1 MYIFTP
7 SLMLKYTIMKKINYL
22 LTIVLVMAGMLVVAQ
37 EYSPYYKVAV
47 KEGNTQSVAKSYKAF
62 VTHAGFQVVGEYHP
76 ENKGSLYVVCF
87 TNDALKNLSLKF
99 KDRGALGAVLRMGF
113 VEKNGKTTVS
123 IVNPYY
129 MFYAYW
135 GAQMGTSEQAVD
147 AMAESILKLFRSD
160 GVLSPF
166 GGTIDKE
173 ELPEYHYKIMMPY
186 FDDPDELEEFDSFE
200 QGLTTIRKNLAD
212 KKGNTVKV
220 YEMVFPDQQIAVFGV
235 GLLDKE
241 TGEANFLP
249 IIGEDHIA
257 AMPYEIILQGKE
269 ATSLAGKYRFAL
281 YWPELTMGEFMKIM
295 STPGDVEDTME
306 GLTKE

>member
-1 MYIFTP
+1 
-7 SLMLKYTIMKKINYL
+7 MKRISYL
-22 LTIVLVMAGMLVVAQ
+22 LTVLLVITGMVLTAQ

-47 KEGNTQSVAKSYKAF
+47 KSGNIAEVAKTYQLL
-62 VTHAGFQVVGEYHP
+62 VENEGYNIIGNYHP
-76 ENKGSLYVVCF
+76 EGKESLYVVCF
-87 TNDALKNLSLKF
+87 TNDRLKDLSFRF

-113 VEKNGKTTVS
+113 VEKDGKTTVS

-135 GAQMGTSEQAVD
+135 GSQMGNNEKDVNN
-147 AMAESILKLFRSD
+147 MAEDILKVFRNK
-160 GVLSPF
+160 GVLSAF
-166 GGTIDKE
+166 GGSLEKE
-173 ELPEYHYKIMMPY
+173 DLPEYHYKIMMPY

-200 QGLTTIRKNLAD
+200 DGLAVIRKNLAAE
-212 KKGNTVKV
+212 KGNTLKV
-220 YEMVFPDQQIAVFGV
+220 YELVFPGKKIAVFGV

-281 YWPELTMGEFMKIM
+281 YWPELTMSEFMKIM

-306 GLTKE
+306 GLTEE

>member
-1 MYIFTP
+1 
-7 SLMLKYTIMKKINYL
+7 MKRINYL
-22 LTIVLVMAGMLVVAQ
+22 LTMVLVLAGMVVVAQ
-37 EYSPYYKVAV
+37 EYSPFYKLAV
-47 KEGNTQSVAKSYKAF
+47 KEGNVETVAKDYKSLIENS
-62 VTHAGFQVVGEYHP
+62 GFTVLGDYHP
-76 ENKGSLYVVCF
+76 EGKASLYVICF
-87 TNDALKNLSLKF
+87 TSDKLKELSTKF

-113 VEKNGKTTVS
+113 VEKAGKTTVS

-135 GAQMGTSEQAVD
+135 GKQMGNNRHAVD
-147 AMAESILKLFRSD
+147 TMAEDILKVFRNE
-160 GVLSPF
+160 GVLTAF
-166 GGTIDKE
+166 GGSLEKE

-186 FDDPDELEEFDSFE
+186 FDDPDELKEFDSFNE
-200 QGLTTIRKNLAD
+200 GLATIRKNLAA

-220 YEMVFPDQQIAVFGV
+220 YELVFPEKQIAVFGV

-249 IIGEDHIA
+249 VIGEDHVA
-257 AMPYEIILQGKE
+257 AMPYEIILQGKK

-306 GLTKE
+306 ALTEE

>member
-1 MYIFTP
+1 
-7 SLMLKYTIMKKINYL
+7 MKRISYL
-22 LTIVLVMAGMLVVAQ
+22 LTVLLVITGMVLTAQ

-47 KEGNTQSVAKSYKAF
+47 KSGNIAEVAKTYQLL
-62 VTHAGFQVVGEYHP
+62 VENEGYNIIGNYHP
-76 ENKGSLYVVCF
+76 EGKESLYVVCF
-87 TNDALKNLSLKF
+87 TNDRLKDLSIRF

-113 VEKNGKTTVS
+113 VEKDGKTTVS

-135 GAQMGTSEQAVD
+135 GSQIGNNEKDVNN
-147 AMAESILKLFRSD
+147 MAEDILKVFRNK
-160 GVLSPF
+160 GVLSAF
-166 GGTIDKE
+166 GGSLEKE
-173 ELPEYHYKIMMPY
+173 DLPEYHYKIMMPY

-200 QGLTTIRKNLAD
+200 DGLAVIRKNLAAE
-212 KKGNTVKV
+212 KGNTLKV
-220 YEMVFPDQQIAVFGV
+220 YELVFPGKKIAVFGV

-281 YWPELTMGEFMKIM
+281 YWPELTMSEFMKIV

-306 GLTKE
+306 GLTEE

>member
-1 MYIFTP
+1 
-7 SLMLKYTIMKKINYL
+7 MKRISYL
-22 LTIVLVMAGMLVVAQ
+22 LTVLLVITGMVLTAQ

-47 KEGNTQSVAKSYKAF
+47 KSGNIAEVAKTYQSLVENEGYN
-62 VTHAGFQVVGEYHP
+62 VIGNYHP
-76 ENKGSLYVVCF
+76 EGKESLYVVCF
-87 TNDALKNLSLKF
+87 TNDRLKDLSIRF

-113 VEKNGKTTVS
+113 VEKDGKTTVS

-135 GAQMGTSEQAVD
+135 GSQMGNNEKDVNN
-147 AMAESILKLFRSD
+147 MAEDILKVFRNE
-160 GVLSPF
+160 GVLSAF
-166 GGTIDKE
+166 GGSLEKE
-173 ELPEYHYKIMMPY
+173 DLPEYHYKIMMPY

-200 QGLTTIRKNLAD
+200 DGLAVIRKNLAAE
-212 KKGNTVKV
+212 KGNTLKV
-220 YEMVFPDQQIAVFGV
+220 YELVFPGKKIAVFGV

-281 YWPELTMGEFMKIM
+281 YWPKLTMSEFMKIM

-306 GLTKE
+306 GLTEE